1 MDERAGTRLKAARE
15 IMAGLSAQGVQC
27 DLFTANRIIDSLWA
41 AYQKGVKEDPGLKAA
56 VLNGEFQIKG
66 GAV

>member
-27 DLFTANRIIDSLWA
+27 DLFMANRLIGNLWE
-41 AYQKGVKEDPGLKAA
+41 AYQKAVKEDPTLEEA
-56 VLNGEFQIKG
+56 VLNGEFQIKEG
-66 GAV
+66 I